1 MAGAGTRFGARK
13 KMLGQVLKDMRVIH
27 EGQVQEALQAQKKGG
42 GQIGQILV
50 RAGHITEA
58 QLMLALGRQSG
69 MEVVDLSDFEPQQDA
84 VDKVD
89 ETIARPFQFVPVSF
103 DGKVLTVAMAD
114 PMNKSALDDVR
125 FTANCDVHGV
135 VADSAQIVAAID
147 KAYGA
152 GSNENVM
159 ASIIKEIET
168 DGITGTKKRGQR
180 VGSAGVTDL
189 EDAEEMANSAP
200 VRKLLNYILYQ
211 AIRDR
216 AADIHLEP
224 FEDELKIRYRVDG
237 VLYELE
243 APPLHLATALI
254 SRVKV
259 MSGLD
264 ISETR
269 LPQDGRIDLSIGG
282 RPVDLRVSTLPT
294 MFGESCV
301 LRVLDRSVVSLDLT
315 QIGLRD
321 NEVEK
326 LKRLIDLP
334 HGIILVT
341 GPTGSGKTTTLYS
354 ALNDANDVA
363 IKIITTEDP
372 VEYDLDGIVQVQIN
386 EDIGVTYSACL
397 RAILRQDPDKILV
410 GEIRDRETAQIAVE
424 ASLTGHVVFSTLHTN
439 DAPLA
444 ITRLV
449 DIGVEPFLIAAT
461 LEAVVAQRLVRRI
474 CPDCRAEYEP
484 GVDVLR
490 ELQLEQAQVEG
501 KKFAYGKGCTTCNG
515 TGYRGRVAI
524 FEIMVVSD
532 AIRHLIMDGA
542 ATSEVRTVS
551 RQEGMRTLRESG
563 LLAVFD
569 GLTTVEEVLRE
580 TMTAL

>member
-1 MAGAGTRFGARK
+1 MAVDRFGVRK
-13 KMLGQVLKDMRVIH
+13 TMLGQVLKEMRLLH
-27 EGQVQEALQAQKKGG
+27 EGQIQEALQVQKAEG
-42 GQIGQILV
+42 GQIGMILV

-58 QLMLALGRQSG
+58 QLMVALGKQSG
-69 MEVVDLSDFEPQQDA
+69 LEVVDLSAFEPQKDA
-84 VDKVD
+84 IDKVD
-89 ETIARPFQFVPVSF
+89 EAIARPFQFIAISF
-103 DGKVLTVAMAD
+103 DGKTLTIAMAD
-114 PMNKSALDDVR
+114 PMNKPALDDVR
-125 FTANCDVHGV
+125 FTANCEVRGV
-135 VADSAQIVAAID
+135 VADGGQIAAAIE
-147 KAYGA
+147 KAYG
-152 GSNENVM
+152 SEEQVM
-159 ASIIKEIET
+159 KSILDEIEQ
-168 DGITGTKKRGQR
+168 DGITGNKPRAR
-180 VGSAGVTDL
+180 VGSSGITDL

-216 AADIHLEP
+216 ASDIHLEP

-269 LPQDGRIDLSIGG
+269 LPQDGRIDLAIGG

-301 LRVLDRSVVSLDLT
+301 MRVLDRSVVSLDLT
-315 QIGLRD
+315 QIGLREG
-321 NEVEK
+321 EVAK
-326 LKRLIDLP
+326 IKRLIELP

-354 ALNDANDVA
+354 ALNDANDA
-363 IKIITTEDP
+363 SIKIITTEDP
-372 VEYDLDGIVQVQIN
+372 VEYDLEGIVQVQID
-386 EDIGVTYSACL
+386 EELGVTYSKCL

-449 DIGVEPFLIAAT
+449 DIGIEPFLIAAT

-474 CPDCRAEYEP
+474 CSECREFYDP

-490 ELQLEQAQVEG
+490 ELNLQREQVEG
-501 KKFAYGKGCTTCNG
+501 KQFAYGKGCANCNG
-515 TGYRGRVAI
+515 TGYRGRMAI
-524 FEIMVVSD
+524 FEIMIVSD
-532 AIRHLIMDGA
+532 AIRTLIMDRGSNSA
-542 ATSEVRTVS
+542 IRTLA
-551 RQEGMRTLRESG
+551 RQDGMRTLRESG
-563 LLAVFD
+563 LLAIFD
-569 GLTTVEEVLRE
+569 RQTTVEEVLRE
-580 TMTAL
+580 TMTTL

>member
-1 MAGAGTRFGARK
+1 MAVDRFGVRK
-13 KMLGQVLKDMRVIH
+13 TMLGQVLKEMRLLH
-27 EGQVQEALQAQKKGG
+27 EGQIQEALQVQKAEG
-42 GQIGQILV
+42 GQIGMILV

-58 QLMLALGRQSG
+58 QLMVALGKQSG
-69 MEVVDLSDFEPQQDA
+69 LEVVDLSAFEPQKDA
-84 VDKVD
+84 IEKVD
-89 ETIARPFQFVPVSF
+89 EAIARPFQFIAISF
-103 DGKVLTVAMAD
+103 DGKTLTVAMAD
-114 PMNKSALDDVR
+114 PMNKPALDDVR
-125 FTANCDVHGV
+125 FTANCEVRGV
-135 VADSAQIVAAID
+135 VADGAQIAAAIE
-147 KAYGA
+147 KAYG
-152 GSNENVM
+152 SEEQVM
-159 ASIIKEIET
+159 KTILDEIEQ
-168 DGITGTKKRGQR
+168 DGITGNKPRAR
-180 VGSAGVTDL
+180 VGSSGITDL

-216 AADIHLEP
+216 ASDIHLEP

-269 LPQDGRIDLSIGG
+269 LPQDGRIDLAIGG

-301 LRVLDRSVVSLDLT
+301 MRVLDRSVVSLDLT
-315 QIGLRD
+315 QIGLREG
-321 NEVEK
+321 EVVK
-326 LKRLIDLP
+326 IKRLIDLP

-354 ALNDANDVA
+354 ALNDANDEA

-372 VEYDLDGIVQVQIN
+372 VEYDLEGIVQVQID
-386 EDIGVTYSACL
+386 EDLGVTYSKCL

-410 GEIRDRETAQIAVE
+410 GEIRDKETAQIAVE

-449 DIGVEPFLIAAT
+449 DIGIEPFLIAAT

-474 CPDCRAEYEP
+474 CSECREFYDP
-484 GVDVLR
+484 GVDVIR
-490 ELQLEQAQVEG
+490 ELNLQREQVEG
-501 KKFAYGKGCTTCNG
+501 KQFAYGKGCANCNG
-515 TGYRGRVAI
+515 TGYRGRMAI
-524 FEIMVVSD
+524 FEIMIVSD
-532 AIRHLIMDGA
+532 AIRTLIMDRGSNSA
-542 ATSEVRTVS
+542 IRTLA
-551 RQEGMRTLRESG
+551 RQDGMRTLRESG
-563 LLAVFD
+563 LLAIFD
-569 GLTTVEEVLRE
+569 RQTTVEEVLRE
-580 TMTAL
+580 TMTTL